1 MTTEPETW
9 NEDEVFA
16 AMCIMDEI
24 ADPHMPD
31 AARPWQEVREMHGIN
46 ELRRVIGERLAKPCN
61 AAWDRAWKRFEA
73 GNDNPHRDDCQITN
87 IDPTTCTCGANPD
100 PGSFDVDFVP
110 VWLRE
115 CVDWSDPRDGPR
127 VRGSHATA

>member
-1 MTTEPETW
+1 MATEPETW

-31 AARPWQEVREMHGIN
+31 AAQPWQEVREMHGIN
-46 ELRRVIGERLAKPCN
+46 ELRRFIAERLAKPCN
-61 AAWDRAWKRFEA
+61 AAWDRAWERLNSAPQQHKEDCEA
-73 GNDNPHRDDCQITN
+73 LYGAGV
-87 IDPTTCTCGANPD
+87 CTCDSYPD
-100 PGSFDVDFVP
+100 PGSFDADFVP

-115 CVDWSDPRDGPR
+115 CVDWSDPDAGPK
-127 VRGSHATA
+127 VRGSYATA